1 MSCILVPIP
10 GGPGGSFPLSLPIM
24 QDLIAAGGAA
34 MAGELGI
41 DLKALKPPLEQYV
54 GFSRRPDGEPFYLT
68 TLAPMSFDSIKKDTK
83 TVEWSGAFYVPLG
96 YGHVIGTVVSEA
108 GSGTTAYFSVKA
120 KLYVGSTETV
130 AANWRVLGPD
140 QSVPQR
146 NLAALINRV
155 EVTRPGPH
163 DAADMRRCIA
173 LHAPAAA
180 WGEPRGL
187 VAQQCGVAVAC
198 LIEAIC

>member
-1 MSCILVPIP
+1 MNDLVAV
-10 GGPGGSFPLSLPIM
+10 GGE
-24 QDLIAAGGAA
+24 A
-34 MAGELGI
+34 MAGELNV
-41 DLKALKPPLEQYV
+41 DLKALAPPLQQYV
-54 GFSRRPDGEPFYLT
+54 GFTRRTDGEPFYLT
-68 TLAPMSFDSIKKDTK
+68 TLAPVSFESVKKAA
-83 TVEWSGAFYVPLG
+83 WSGAFYAPLG
-96 YGHVIGTVVSEA
+96 YGHVIGTVECEA
-108 GSGTTAYFSVKA
+108 SSGVTAYFFVKA
-120 KLYVGSTETV
+120 RLFVGAAETV

-140 QSVPQR
+140 QSVSPG
-146 NLAALINRV
+146 NLAALIDRV
-155 EVTRPGPH
+155 QITRPGPH

>member
-1 MSCILVPIP
+1 MSCILAPIP
-10 GGPGGSFPLSLPIM
+10 GSAGGSLPLALPVM
-24 QDLIAAGGAA
+24 DDLIVTGGQA

-41 DLKALKPPLEQYV
+41 DLKALKPPLQQYV

-68 TLAPMSFDSIKKDTK
+68 TLAPISFDSIKKAA
-83 TVEWSGAFYVPLG
+83 WSGAFYAPLG
-96 YGHVIGTVVSEA
+96 YGHVVGTVKSDA
-108 GSGTTAYFSVKA
+108 SSGTVAYFSVDA
-120 KLYVGSTETV
+120 KLYVGTTETV

-140 QSVPQR
+140 QSVAPR
-146 NLAALINRV
+146 NLAALIDRV
-155 EVTRPGPH
+155 HVTRPGPH